1 MLQFL
6 NIKGA
11 ILGSSVYKDGVLVA
25 RDITITLPDVS
36 FATAEHKAMGTLE
49 LPMLGQLETME
60 ASVTKTGYDSG
71 LAQLAQ
77 PEAQN
82 LEFRFVQDVIGS
94 DNVSKP
100 EGCKAFMRCVPKILP
115 GGDLEP
121 GSKTEQQITF
131 AVSRY
136 QLIVG
141 GLEICLIDQL
151 KGILKING
159 KDYANS
165 VYSLL

>member
-1 MLQFL
+1 MQFL

-11 ILGSSVYKDGVLVA
+11 ILGSTVYKDGDLVA
-25 RDITITLPDVS
+25 RDVTVTLPDVS

-49 LPMLGQLETME
+49 LPMLGQLEAME
-60 ASVTKTGYDSG
+60 ASVTKTGYDKG
-71 LAQLAQ
+71 VAQLAE
-77 PEAQN
+77 PEAKN

-121 GSKTEQQITF
+121 GSKTEQQITL

-141 GLEICLIDQL
+141 GVEICLIDQL
-151 KGILKING
+151 KGILRING
-159 KDYANS
+159 KDYATYIN
-165 VYSLL
+165 SLL